1 MEKSVN
7 DVWNEALQFIQD
19 NVDDQCY
26 STWFEPIKPVKLQTN
41 IITVQV
47 PSKFFYEYL
56 EEHYIQLL
64 KAAITKSLSQDAK
77 LVYSIVLENAYGNA
91 QAPTMKLPSSGRKK
105 HPRQSVNM
113 PMKIGNDKEIKNP
126 FVIPGLQK
134 LNIDSQLNPNYS
146 FENFI

>member
-56 EEHYIQLL
+56 DEHYIQLL

-77 LVYSIVLENAYGNA
+77 LVYSIVL
-91 QAPTMKLPSSGRKK
+91 
-105 HPRQSVNM
+105 
-113 PMKIGNDKEIKNP
+113 
-126 FVIPGLQK
+126 
-134 LNIDSQLNPNYS
+134 
-146 FENFI
+146 